1 MNKIL
6 LIFIVWAFGIT
17 ANAAEVTIEM
27 LNKLDGRS
35 MVFSEEKPLSRS
47 NAIPYFR
54 GRFFIW

>member
-35 MVFSEEKPLSRS
+35 MVFSCLLYTSDAADE
-47 NAIPYFR
+47 
-54 GRFFIW
+54 